1 MNLDPKKNFIFYP
14 LYWGSI
20 RCIPGEENK
29 DLLRRA
35 IIDYGITGEYDKS
48 NPTVNAV
55 MANIAESIDSPNIKR
70 TMIKYKYKYDRECRP
85 FVFYSAYRDC
95 ADSMPSEKDKD
106 LLLKAIINYGIIREY
121 DKSNPIVNAV
131 MVNISKNIDSSES
144 RYKKSQENGALGGR
158 PKKVNYETLYR
169 EHAIYCK
176 PIDKVASMYGVSKRT
191 VQRAVAYERS
201 LITPYEY

>member
-1 MNLDPKKNFIFYP
+1 MDPKKNFIFYP
-14 LYWGSI
+14 FYLGCI
-20 RCIPGEENK
+20 LCIPGEENK
-29 DLLRRA
+29 DLLQRA
-35 IIDYGITGEYDKS
+35 IIDYGITGEYDKR

-70 TMIKYKYKYDRECRP
+70 TMIKYKYNRECRP

-131 MVNISKNIDSSES
+131 MENISKSIDSSEW
-144 RYKKSQENGALGGR
+144 RYKKCQENGALGGR
-158 PKKVNYETLYR
+158 PRSVKYEDLYWAYKKNKRRTTMADIAR
-169 EHAIYCK
+169 
-176 PIDKVASMYGVSKRT
+176 MYGVSERT
-191 VQRAVAYERS
+191 VRRALAYCRP
-201 LITPYEY
+201 LGTQNNY